1 MLAISLITSFWN
13 SLITNN
19 RHADPSSSGVLYGR
33 TIEREGIVRTEG
45 LESVVSIG
53 ENDIRGVDRYLCDS
67 SEIMKYEGL
76 EIESLDG
83 EYTRPIPQCN
93 VQDWP
98 GLRFAM
104 RCTLKRSLYEHTDIV
119 LGDYGADGLLPPPL
133 VSDSWRRIDRWAEMH
148 YPELYDQL
156 SYGATVADV
165 NELEYELKNHLPK
178 DVRES
183 FFIHDGQERGGKPT
197 GIIFGITL
205 LDCEEVLEEYYLW
218 KKVAINLTKI
228 RESGTFLRERELF
241 KRQGSYPRGSVRA
254 VYAHPGWI
262 PLGKDFE
269 GNNIGVD
276 LAPGPT
282 GRWGQ
287 VILFGR
293 DQDIKYVVAHSWAS
307 FLAMLADDLEEGNW
321 TIDDTTGELFLGT
334 SDKDHMSY
342 FDVLK
347 HRLRKRQKEQTKS
360 ALSMMD
366 PNKIS
371 LTFNEKPSMMKISNK
386 DLKKTQQQ
394 QQQQQQYKDTS
405 SIHLG
410 STISPENTLYFQNQS
425 LTKNTQTT
433 KAVLATKDTNILK
446 DHSHGNDITL
456 QEMHTLKENVH
467 IFSPNIRQ

>member
-1 MLAISLITSFWN
+1 MLVISFLSSFWN

-19 RHADPSSSGVLYGR
+19 RHADPSSSCLPCRAPVARNGF
-33 TIEREGIVRTEG
+33 IRTES
-45 LESVVSIG
+45 LQSVVSIDN
-53 ENDIRGVDRYLCDS
+53 NDVQLSHRYSCSS
-67 SEIMKYEGL
+67 SELSQHSNSQLG
-76 EIESLDG
+76 SLDAA
-83 EYTRPIPQCN
+83 YTHPTPYSN
-93 VQDWP
+93 VHHWP

-104 RCTLKRSLYEHTDIV
+104 TCTLNPPLYEQTDIV
-119 LGDYGADGLLPPPL
+119 LQDYGTDGLLPPPP
-133 VSDSWRRIDRWAEMH
+133 VSDSWRRIDRWAQIH

-165 NELEYELKNHLPK
+165 NELEYELECHLPK

-205 LDCEEVLEEYYLW
+205 LDCEELLEEYHLW

-228 RESGTFLRERELF
+228 KASGPFLRERRLF
-241 KRQGSYPRGSVRA
+241 KQQGSYPKGSVRE

-269 GNNIGVD
+269 GNNIGID

-307 FLAMLADDLEEGNW
+307 FLAMLANDLEEGNW

-334 SDKDHMSY
+334 SDKEHMSY

-347 HRLRKRQKEQTKS
+347 HRLRKRQKERSKS
-360 ALSMMD
+360 VLSMMN

-371 LTFNEKPSMMKISNK
+371 VTFNETPAIMNISNK
-386 DLKKTQQQ
+386 NLKETYR
-394 QQQQQQYKDTS
+394 YKDTLS
-405 SIHLG
+405 MKFG
-410 STISPENTLYFQNQS
+410 NTTPPKNTLHLQNQLLIKDTLS
-425 LTKNTQTT
+425 TKV
-433 KAVLATKDTNILK
+433 VLATKDTNILK
-446 DHSHGNDITL
+446 DNSHEDDTTL
-456 QEMHTLKENVH
+456 QEKHTLKENVL
-467 IFSPNIRQ
+467 IVSPNIKQ